1 MMPKI
6 DRLYGFEHLIINRSV
21 ETMQRVAENI
31 LNPHRYHLS
40 EEAKKR
46 LGWMYVIIYEC
57 QGNTAKAARKIG
69 ISRTWLSLLKNKW
82 EFHRRDPRFLEPE
95 SRAPQDTSNRERI
108 SERMEKK
115 IIEIRKEY
123 GWGKDKLERI
133 LARDHKIKI
142 GASTINRYLWKNN
155 LINIRLSR
163 KNQLAWKNKN
173 ESKKLK
179 CRPPKIIKDYKPG
192 ALIEKDMKFIL
203 KSNEFVNFE
212 KYRAKE
218 NFFYQHTI
226 IDSFTRIR
234 ALGLCQESDSKTA
247 VAVQEKAITRLP
259 FPIACAN
266 TDNGGENEGNFSGY
280 LESNDIL
287 QFFSRTGSPTDNPRV
302 ERSHLTD
309 ELEFW
314 NRFGKRTTFEEKSS
328 ALRKWEHTY
337 NYVRPH
343 QALGMLTPM
352 EFYELWKTNPDQ
364 AYAIKDKYQKYLR
377 KNARRL
383 ATSRRMKNKEQ
394 IEKLM
399 RQIDEKLKNS
409 YL

>member
-1 MMPKI
+1 MLKI
-6 DRLYGFEHLIINRSV
+6 DRLYGFEHLIVNRSV

-40 EEAKKR
+40 KEARKR

-57 QGNTAKAARKIG
+57 WGNTAQAARKIG
-69 ISRTWLSLLKNKW
+69 ISRIWLSIIKNKW

-95 SRAPQDTSNRERI
+95 SRAPKNTSNRERI
-108 SERMEKK
+108 SEEAEEK
-115 IIEIRKEY
+115 IIEVRKKY

-133 LARDHKIKI
+133 LERDCKIKI

-155 LINIRLSR
+155 LINIRLSG
-163 KNQLAWKNKN
+163 KNHLAFKNKK
-173 ESKKLK
+173 ESKRRKY
-179 CRPPKIIKDYKPG
+179 RPPKIIKDLKPG

-234 ALGLCQESDSKTA
+234 AVGLSRESDSRTA
-247 VAVQEKAITRLP
+247 VAIQEKAIERLP
-259 FPIACAN
+259 FPVACAN
-266 TDNGGENEGNFSGY
+266 TDNGGENEGNFSEY
-280 LESNDIL
+280 LEKNEVF
-287 QFFSRTGSPTDNPRV
+287 QFFSRSGTPTDNPRV

-309 ELEFW
+309 DIELW
-314 NRFGKRTTFEEKSS
+314 NRISKRTTFEEKKE
-328 ALRKWEHTY
+328 ALWKWEHIY
-337 NYVRPH
+337 NYIRPH

-352 EFYELWKTNPDQ
+352 EFYRLWKVSPQ
-364 AYAIKDKYQKYLR
+364 KAYAIKDKYQKYLKR
-377 KNARRL
+377 NARRL
-383 ATSRRMKNKEQ
+383 ASSRRMKNKEQ

-399 RQIDEKLKNS
+399 QQIDEKLKNS
-409 YL
+409 YQ

>member
-1 MMPKI
+1 MLKI
-6 DRLYGFEHLIINRSV
+6 DRLYGFEHLIVNQSV
-21 ETMQRVAENI
+21 ETMQRIAENI

-40 EEAKKR
+40 REARKR
-46 LGWMYVIIYEC
+46 LGWMYVILYEC

-69 ISRTWLSLLKNKW
+69 ISRVWLSLLKNKW

-95 SRAPQDTSNRERI
+95 SRAPKDTSNRERI
-108 SERMEKK
+108 SENAEEK
-115 IIEIRKEY
+115 IIEIRKKY
-123 GWGKDKLERI
+123 GWGKDKLERV
-133 LARDHKIKI
+133 LERDHKIKV

-155 LINIRLSR
+155 LINIKLSR
-163 KNQLAWKNKN
+163 KNQLAWKNKK
-173 ESKKLK
+173 ESKRMK
-179 CRPPKIIKDYKPG
+179 CRPPKAIKDYKPG

-212 KYRAKE
+212 KYRARE
-218 NFFYQHTI
+218 NFFYQHTV

-234 ALGLCQESDSKTA
+234 AVGLCRESDSQTA
-247 VAVQEKAITRLP
+247 VAVQEKAIERFP

-266 TDNGGENEGNFSGY
+266 TDNGGENEGNFSEY
-280 LESNDIL
+280 LEDKDV
-287 QFFSRTGSPTDNPRV
+287 FRFYSRSGTPTDNPRV

-309 ELEFW
+309 DVELW
-314 NRFGKRTTFEEKSS
+314 NRISKRKTFEEKES

-337 NYVRPH
+337 NCIRPH

-352 EFYELWKTNPDQ
+352 EFYKLWKNDPER

-377 KNARRL
+377 RNARRL

-399 RQIDEKLKNS
+399 KQIDEKLKNS
-409 YL
+409 YQ

>member
-1 MMPKI
+1 MLKT
-6 DRLYGFEHLIINRSV
+6 DRLYGFEHLICNRSV

-31 LNPHRYHLS
+31 LNPNRYHLS

-57 QGNTAKAARKIG
+57 RGNTTMAARKIG
-69 ISRTWLSLLKNKW
+69 ISRTWLSILKNKW
-82 EFHRRDPRFLEPE
+82 EFHRRDPRFLEPD

-108 SERMEKK
+108 SKSAEKK
-115 IIEIRKEY
+115 IIEVREKY
-123 GWGKDKLERI
+123 GWGKDKLERV
-133 LARDHKIKI
+133 LARDYGIQI

-163 KNQLAWKNKN
+163 KNHLAWKNKR
-173 ESKKLK
+173 ESKKMK
-179 CRPPKIIKDYKPG
+179 RRPPKIIKDYKPG

-203 KSNEFVNFE
+203 KTNEFVNSM

-218 NFFYQHTI
+218 NFFYQHTV

-234 ALGLCQESDSKTA
+234 TIGLCGESDSQTA

-266 TDNGGENEGNFSGY
+266 TDNGGENEGRFSDY
-280 LESNDIL
+280 LSEKDI
-287 QFFSRTGSPTDNPRV
+287 FHFYSRSGTPTDNPRV

-314 NRFGKRTTFEEKSS
+314 NRFGKRTTFEEKET
-328 ALRKWEHTY
+328 ALRKWENTY
-337 NYVRPH
+337 NFIRPH

-352 EFYELWKTNPDQ
+352 EFYGLWKTDPKQ
-364 AYAIKDKYQKYLR
+364 AHAIKDKYQKYLR
-377 KNARRL
+377 KNAKRL
-383 ATSRRMKNKEQ
+383 TVSRRMKNKEQ

-399 RQIDEKLKNS
+399 KQIDEKLKNS
-409 YL
+409 YQ